1 MTILALATA
10 AAMAYTATIDTT
22 SNQSILL
29 KTNSDDFASQA
40 CMIAA
45 SKGLKAVRTF
55 SLESNINYYAV
66 KNKLKCNRTMSEVF
80 NAKIQLIKRIN
91 PPVIDTFFE
100 PTLSTNR
107 PSTGEKTNI
116 PRVW

>member
-1 MTILALATA
+1 MTGQTLPTNTNESLFILRFVFF
-10 AAMAYTATIDTT
+10 
-22 SNQSILL
+22 SIEYLEISELIETKL
-29 KTNSDDFASQA
+29 KFHPRPN
-40 CMIAA
+40 
-45 SKGLKAVRTF
+45 
-55 SLESNINYYAV
+55 

-80 NAKIQLIKRIN
+80 NAQIQLIKRIK

-107 PSTGEKTNI
+107 PSMGEKTNI